1 MFRYLARYVLLLP
14 PNHLIHNPYIALDNL
29 HYLGADILI
38 HIIGDGDAM
47 LTVFAEFYGGI
58 YSLEEAL
65 GVDAGNDEVTLV
77 NSLGTLGRG
86 TDADGWEWV
95 AHTGEE
101 AAFFGKCAAIAHHSK
116 GVHLK
121 AVVVV
126 ETERLVL
133 NHTFIELEARGCK
146 AVATAWVTAVED
158 WHVVFFCHL
167 VDCRE
172 Q

>member
-14 PNHLIHNPYIALDNL
+14 PYHLVDDAYIALNDF
-29 HYLGADILI
+29 HYLGAYILI

-86 TDADGWEWV
+86 TDADGREGM
-95 AHTGEE
+95 AYTGEE
-101 AAFFGKCAAIAHHSK
+101 AALLGEGA
-116 GVHLK
+116 
-121 AVVVV
+121 
-126 ETERLVL
+126 
-133 NHTFIELEARGCK
+133 
-146 AVATAWVTAVED
+146 
-158 WHVVFFCHL
+158 
-167 VDCRE
+167 
-172 Q
+172 